1 MALKNHADATAHL
14 LPLAATGTVKTMTK
28 HSDLTGLHRAQG
40 TDQGQQRGLA
50 ATGWPRQQHHLA
62 GIDPEADAL
71 QHLPQHLTASVG
83 VAEVLELDGGHQ
95 KISAGS
101 ASTRRRIASSEDS
114 MHITRIMP
122 PTVRALD
129 ASMPTGRR
137 VASRTNQYRP
147 CPAR

>member
-14 LPLAATGTVKTMTK
+14 LPLAATGTVKTMTE
-28 HSDLTGLHRAQG
+28 HSDVTGLHRAQG
-40 TDQGQQRGLA
+40 TNQGQQRCLA

-71 QHLPQHLTASVG
+71 QHLPPHLTATVG

-122 PTVRALD
+122 PTVIALVR
-129 ASMPTGRR
+129 SIPTGSF
-137 VASRTNQYRP
+137 VASRTNQYSP
-147 CPAR
+147 